1 MFTAGKQVILLEWEG
16 QFNQCGESVKYRIG
30 DRFAVCGYDD
40 LYEIVEVIGYV
51 DYDDTSYQVEYRTGS
66 AVGVCWD
73 AMHMVLEPVERYH
86 RQQELLDAEGR

>member
-1 MFTAGKQVILLEWEG
+1 
-16 QFNQCGESVKYRIG
+16 VKYNIG

-40 LYEIVEVIGYV
+40 LYEIVEVVGYV

-73 AMHMVLEPVERYH
+73 AMHMVLEPVEKYDE
-86 RQQELLDAEGR
+86 QQAYLATLGQ